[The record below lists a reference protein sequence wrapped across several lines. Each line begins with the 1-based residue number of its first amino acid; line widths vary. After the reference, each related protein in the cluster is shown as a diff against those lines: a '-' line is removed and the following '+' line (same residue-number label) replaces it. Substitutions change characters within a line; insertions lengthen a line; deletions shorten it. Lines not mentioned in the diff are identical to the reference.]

1 MESYELNMMKGMV
14 SVLNIM
20 KEKPILTEEQYKE
33 RLADLKQFED
43 DTNFMFANS
52 PNCPI
57 DVQSVVEVVTD
68 TADCKEC
75 TNIEDIIEFGKQKDL
90 LICADICGFDVSI
103 TYTDGILTKINV
115 YNILENVS
123 LNIKKISNIPYK
135 IDKSGTY
142 IVEGKTAIEL
152 DEMKLVVHN
161 VVSDDGASRKE
172 DLDKAKDLGFDVIPN
187 WLATNFNPKNLQ
199 ASIDYVFEYMS
210 DEELDCMGVV
220 FKFNNINDNG
230 CIIYRR
236 DTSDEE

>member
-1 MESYELNMMKGMV
+1 MQSYEKNLMMGMIDIINRA
-14 SVLNIM
+14 L
-20 KEKPILTEEQYKE
+20 ERPILTEEQYKE

-57 DVQSVVEVVTD
+57 DVQSVIEVAID
-68 TADCKEC
+68 KADCKEC

-90 LICADICGFDVSI
+90 LIYADIYGFDISI

-142 IVEGKTAIEL
+142 IVEGTTAIEL
-152 DEMKLVVHN
+152 DEMKLIVHN
-161 VVSDDGASRKE
+161 VVSDDSVSRKK

-210 DEELDCMGVV
+210 DEELCCKGVV
-220 FKFNNINDNG
+220 FKFNNKKDDG
-230 CIIYRR
+230 CVVYRH
-236 DTSDEE
+236 TSNNE